1 MEPWLLRQRKL
12 CPLTSDPLFE
22 PSSSEKCGPSPEAG
36 RRGQWTGCPAL
47 HIPETGSPGAPGH
60 RSRGGC
66 RPQAQA
72 GAHEGRAT
80 AGVWIRAGP
89 PWAGHAGESGS
100 LVPQQER
107 AGSPEHCRSHPAP
120 SASSL
125 QNMRDSTSKPSGRFS
140 SQNYG
145 GTLNK
150 NQFLGSILINY
161 WCGVGSLEPKLLK
174 QLQPLQYT
182 NTYIWN
188 LERC

>member
-1 MEPWLLRQRKL
+1 MSGLRPNPLYVRGWRREGCRPGQDASFPPVSAPQGSREAGCFLGSLAGRSALLGMEPWLLRQRKL

-47 HIPETGSPGAPGH
+47 HTPETGSPGAPGH

-89 PWAGHAGESGS
+89 PWAGRAGESGS
-100 LVPQQER
+100 LVPQQEQ

-125 QNMRDSTSKPSGRFS
+125 QNMRD
-140 SQNYG
+140 
-145 GTLNK
+145 
-150 NQFLGSILINY
+150 
-161 WCGVGSLEPKLLK
+161 
-174 QLQPLQYT
+174 
-182 NTYIWN
+182 
-188 LERC
+188 